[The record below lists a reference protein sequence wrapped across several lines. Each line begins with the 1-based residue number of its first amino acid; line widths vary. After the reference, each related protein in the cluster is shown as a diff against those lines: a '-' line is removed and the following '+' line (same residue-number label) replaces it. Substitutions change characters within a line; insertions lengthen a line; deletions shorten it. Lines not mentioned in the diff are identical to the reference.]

1 MSDRKMPLGVS
12 IITILMYIG
21 AILDIA
27 AGVFF
32 LIETADVA
40 DAAGVEN
47 STITAAAIGLIVVG
61 VIVGLLAM
69 GLRHG
74 SNGVRILIAVVM
86 VLRIAGSIYIIF
98 ALPTARFE
106 GFVSG
111 LVAIVILYFLY
122 GSEGTK
128 AFFEGA
134 S

>member
-1 MSDRKMPLGVS
+1 MSDRKIPLGVS
-12 IITILMYIG
+12 VITILMYIG
-21 AILDIA
+21 AILDVA

-32 LIETADVA
+32 LIESSAVA
-40 DAAGVEN
+40 DAAEVES
-47 STITAAAIGLIVVG
+47 STITAVAIGLIVVG

-69 GLRHG
+69 GLRNG

-86 VLRIAGSIYIIF
+86 ALRIAGSIYIIF

-111 LVAIVILYFLY
+111 AVAIVILYFLY
-122 GSEGTK
+122 GAEDSK

-134 S
+134 N